1 MVKKGNKMK
10 STPEVQLGIL
20 KIREKNILARGKY
33 QKAPGVL
40 KKVQRQIKALESC
53 KN

>member
-1 MVKKGNKMK
+1 MIQKENKMK
-10 STPEVQLGIL
+10 STPKVQLGIL